1 MPTGLAI
8 VATAGTFQLWR
19 IIATLALLGTVR
31 GTVPLLGITVGTVI
45 MVRYCWHCPITM
57 ICCWHCLYCETMLAL
72 SLYCDMLLALPR
84 SCDILLAM
92 SHYFD
97 IFWHCPITV
106 ICCFALSHYC
116 PIMVRNYLSFAI
128 LLLLL
133 YYLTHFHAGI
143 IPLVINLEALYL
155 HYKTTHTVC
164 VLRDTSWYCRI
175 TVLYTLSHYR
185 QMALMLCH
193 HDAMSCCSESLHL
206 VIDTSS
212 VFVYWF

>member
-1 MPTGLAI
+1 ML
-8 VATAGTFQLWR
+8 
-19 IIATLALLGTVR
+19 LALSLLWNNV
-31 GTVPLLGITVGTVI
+31 GTVPLLWYVVGTAPFLWYIVGN
-45 MVRYCWHCPITM
+45 VP
-57 ICCWHCLYCETMLAL
+57 
-72 SLYCDMLLALPR
+72 LLW
-84 SCDILLAM
+84 
-92 SHYFD
+92 Y
-97 IFWHCPITV
+97 FWHCPITV

-155 HYKTTHTVC
+155 HYKITHTVC

-212 VFVYWF
+212 VFVYWFWWLDSTSLLSFWCGI